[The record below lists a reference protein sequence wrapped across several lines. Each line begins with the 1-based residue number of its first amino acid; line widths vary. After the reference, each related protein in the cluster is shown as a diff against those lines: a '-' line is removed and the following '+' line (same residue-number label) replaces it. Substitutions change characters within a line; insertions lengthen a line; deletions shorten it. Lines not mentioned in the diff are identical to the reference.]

1 MTASSQLFGGTL
13 YTKAIGYKPLGGT
26 VLFAE
31 ETIDPQLVSPGAVG
45 FFATILVAG
54 LTLLLLLDMVRRM
67 RKVNMRA
74 DIQAK
79 LDAEEAAEGSA
90 SEK

>member
-1 MTASSQLFGGTL
+1 M
-13 YTKAIGYKPLGGT
+13 
-26 VLFAE
+26 LFAE

-54 LTLLLLLDMVRRM
+54 LTLVLLLDMVRRM

-74 DIQAK
+74 DIKAK
-79 LDAEEAAEGSA
+79 LDAAEAAEGSA

>member
-1 MTASSQLFGGTL
+1 M
-13 YTKAIGYKPLGGT
+13 
-26 VLFAE
+26 LFAE

>member
-1 MTASSQLFGGTL
+1 M
-13 YTKAIGYKPLGGT
+13 
-26 VLFAE
+26 LFAE
-31 ETIDPQLVSPGAVG
+31 KTIDPQLVSPGAVG

-54 LTLLLLLDMVRRM
+54 LTLVLLLDMVRRM

-74 DIQAK
+74 DIKAK